1 MDQEGAVSSS
11 PLIILLALT
20 IIYRKVGPYSK
31 NAGGG
36 GRGGELRIDSLSIR
50 PSLLSANPI
59 VNSFIED
66 IPTAPFFFFNPHQ

>member
-1 MDQEGAVSSS
+1 MDQEEAVSSS

-20 IIYRKVGPYSK
+20 IIYRRVGPYSK
-31 NAGGG
+31 NAWGGG
-36 GRGGELRIDSLSIR
+36 AGGGELRIDSLSIR

-66 IPTAPFFFFNPHQ
+66 IPTAPFF